1 MIMRD
6 TKEGANTETGVL
18 YSSNSEGNKFAIS
31 QEDINLIDDDIADVF
46 IKLNVEVVIDDCNFN
61 KALGIDWFSGKVLK
75 INH

>member
-31 QEDINLIDDDIADVF
+31 QEDINLIDDDIADVYTPNSMDF
-46 IKLNVEVVIDDCNFN
+46 VILVNRRLVHHDEEN
-61 KALGIDWFSGKVLK
+61 A
-75 INH
+75 